1 MIKELSAVALM
12 CIAVTACSPTAG
24 GNSSAGNTTPPAGS
38 ASSTNLSSSQVLTAY
53 GRTFATSNAFNVT
66 TAQAAGIQGFAAGP
80 GLPNAAL
87 GASSFK
93 TAVVTLSSDKKSLG
107 IQIEG
112 KTYNLKEM
120 GAPQIVAVNGKNYT
134 AYGFSAN
141 GAFPSSG
148 ARQDAAAVLNGQY
161 ASLAVFLKNSSQTS
175 PAPHNNDGFAVIAT
189 GGETE
194 VGRLPTQVV
203 NYGGSW
209 FLVTSQ
215 TYDEGKFTARVDFNA
230 KNIDWSTTNSQ
241 NLASGSGT
249 ATIDGSQFT
258 GKVNFTGSSTGNGDV
273 AGAFFGPNAE
283 EMAGVVSGNVAIGGN
298 PSQPVGGGFI
308 GNKN

>member
-1 MIKELSAVALM
+1 MIRELATIALTCLTVA
-12 CIAVTACSPTAG
+12 ACSPTAG
-24 GNSSAGNTTPPAGS
+24 GNASSVSSTPPAGS
-38 ASSTNLSSSQVLTAY
+38 ANSTNLSSSQVLTAY

-66 TAQAAGIQGFAAGP
+66 TAQAAGIQGFASGP

-120 GAPQIVAVNGKNYT
+120 AAPQVVTINGKNYT

-141 GAFPSSG
+141 GAIPTSG
-148 ARQDAAAVLNGQY
+148 SRQDAAVILNGQY
-161 ASLAVFLKNSSQTS
+161 ASLAAFLKNSSQTS

-209 FLVTSQ
+209 YLVTSQ
-215 TYDEGKFTARVDFNA
+215 TYDEGKFTAKVDFNA
-230 KNIDWSTTNSQ
+230 KNLAWSSTNSQ
-241 NLASGSGT
+241 NLPSGSGT
-249 ATIDGSQFT
+249 ATIDGNQFT
-258 GKVNFTGSSTGNGDV
+258 GKVNFSGAIAGSGDL
-273 AGAFFGPNAE
+273 AGAFYGPNAE
-283 EMAGVVSGNVAIGGN
+283 EMAGVVSGNVAVNGGA
-298 PSQPVGGGFI
+298 SQPVGGGFI